1 MKQIKNGFCDYY
13 YLTNDG
19 KVYNNITKKYLKL
32 DKYNYRLMTKQG
44 IAKKIALKE
53 LYKIVYNKVYC
64 VDTIENLE
72 NEIWEEIPNTQGNYY
87 ISNCGRLKSY
97 CKYNAFI
104 MKLTVTPKNYKRVQI
119 VINGIAKNEYVH
131 RLVASCF
138 LEPPKSIDY
147 QLHHI
152 DGNGL
157 NNKASNLIWLS
168 VEEHYKIHNK
178 KENKDNE
185 K

>member
-1 MKQIKNGFCDYY
+1 
-13 YLTNDG
+13 
-19 KVYNNITKKYLKL
+19 
-32 DKYNYRLMTKQG
+32 
-44 IAKKIALKE
+44 
-53 LYKIVYNKVYC
+53 
-64 VDTIENLE
+64 
-72 NEIWEEIPNTQGNYY
+72 
-87 ISNCGRLKSY
+87 
-97 CKYNAFI
+97 
-104 MKLTVTPKNYKRVQI
+104 MKLSVTPKNYKRVQI
-119 VINGIAKNEYVH
+119 VINGIPKNEYVH

-138 LEPPKSIDY
+138 LEPPKDIDY

-168 VEEHYKIHNK
+168 IEQHYKIHNK

>member
-1 MKQIKNGFCDYY
+1 MKQIKNGYCDYY

-44 IAKKIALKE
+44 IAKKITLKE

-64 VDTIENLE
+64 NDNIESLE
-72 NEIWEEIPNTQGNYY
+72 NEEWREIAETKGNYY
-87 ISNCGRLKSY
+87 ASNYGRIKSY
-97 CKYNAFI
+97 CGYNAI
-104 MKLTVTPKNYKRVQI
+104 ILKATTTTRGYARVPI
-119 VINGIAKNEYVH
+119 VINGISYNKFIH

-138 LEPPKSIDY
+138 LEPPKDIDY

-168 VEEHYKIHNK
+168 IEQHYKIHNK

>member
-64 VDTIENLE
+64 VDTIKNLE
-72 NEIWEEIPNTQGNYY
+72 NEIWREIPNTQGNYY
-87 ISNCGRLKSY
+87 ISNYGRLKSY

-104 MKLTVTPKNYKRVQI
+104 MKLAVTQKNYKRVQI

-138 LEPPKSIDY
+138 LEQPKSIDY